1 MVGNLTQTR
10 PELQSRGP
18 PPLYNR
24 VPRSNIS
31 TLGHSRGPPPLINA
45 SIQQQHKAKRRN
57 NVNQKS
63 TGNQN
68 RPEIQPQIH
77 QFSVIPPNLNQT
89 SMMPPQFISTSKHNI
104 IRPPLQPHINHIVS
118 RNPIRPD
125 VPNVHDN
132 IDSIRITNPFENEV
146 NIPRTMTSPQY
157 PADIS
162 SMSHQGNMNPRTQMT
177 APSMNSHRGL
187 QNNSTSMNVNT
198 NILPSYSNSGMSNI
212 DPRLF
217 NSSLFPHQFPLPGYH
232 PENHQMLNILPRMPV
247 QSSNPFNEFIL
258 LPPSINNSNNPL
270 TSNQNS
276 VCPDTIDDEVSDINV
291 MGRWYRPPSN
301 EEEADKTIPTELTP
315 EKTKTTEIVA
325 GKENPPEHGN
335 TFRNLITTDI
345 KIELGVDEEGMDRI
359 HRPSKQTTHT
369 RLENVVNKLY
379 GDRVVSPME
388 EIASTFPLTEESTS
402 SDQDVLSYNN
412 DITTTLPL
420 SAVQPATTS
429 QISNEQPALS
439 INSLETPASIESSEI
454 SEIQSDGNH
463 VNSSPDMTLCILN
476 TFSLSSSDVKLSQ
489 DSTMDGTGTSEE
501 TSEVNPTD
509 IPSKR
514 NCGKKS
520 SSSPKKVPPLTIKLP
535 FNKLSHKKKGFGN
548 SKKSFGSP
556 VKTAFHHFAKGA
568 KNLIEIRKPKA
579 LMFDEKKDEDQG
591 QSFCKPAISHVT
603 NSEKKSTSDDK
614 SSSGLKTDDERSLD
628 DVVAKVKNHRK
639 RRRSAMLLDSTG
651 LVIGEINPK
660 QSAETGNV
668 GEKKRIPKNTK
679 KSVTNSVTKCTEKR
693 AGKNVKRDKKFVY
706 EDFVIESMENSDCDE
721 EMSNGNDVVLK
732 EGTEFSEE
740 GNKGSEGAKEVSDNL
755 SKEERNRDL
764 IEKNWVQI
772 EARLKLV
779 EKRNKEGKNKS
790 PVKLT
795 SSETT
800 SKINNEN
807 ISSQINTLSK
817 SLSIENKSSP
827 KKKSAEDVTIENKS
841 SSKPKSTENVAIQNK
856 SGPKRKSGENVTIE
870 NKSNRKRKSDEN
882 VTIENNSSPKRKSV
896 ENIRIEKKSSPK
908 RKSDK
913 HVNSKTSI
921 SNKSPKEILS
931 NAGSCQSAKRH
942 SPKNGDQISWSK
954 KKEVT
959 TSAKEKKN
967 SRSSKTVNEKDITDV
982 GDSAY
987 FKMPARY
994 GSDENGYVSKFER
1007 NKKGNTGEENIDKD
1021 DGEKPSKRKKTHHR
1035 INSKNTG
1042 EKFNKR
1048 PSNCAVLDLS
1058 PSENM
1063 LRKNVG
1069 EKQGTKKNTAT
1080 TGCDLIVGEERG
1092 NSILGTSRTVE
1103 ATTQT
1108 ISKITYPTFF
1118 VTFHGKRV
1126 LCLNS
1131 PSGKLLL
1138 MREILRRNFKDLVK
1152 SSCNNSEGQYK
1163 QVYLA
1168 KERDLKITYREIPEE
1183 HRSLA
1188 FKYLIFEKLLREKK
1202 KVPQHL
1208 GVISVEDAL
1217 RLYHYMNGLKACS
1230 ERCIELWS
1238 PPEESAKGT
1247 CSESEQIENRCE
1259 RRTSSGTAN
1268 DGYESDVT
1276 IPYIDDSEKGEILT
1290 ENQSEASNKNKNIIQ
1305 EKIENEASVED
1316 KNNVAEDTQM
1326 NDTEDETDSRL
1337 VLRGGVA
1344 ECYNSYFRYIVVEG
1358 EKFYP
1363 YEDLVLKFGKIA
1375 MTHALQSRL
1384 PEKFRAYKCTEIEAD
1399 FINKLE
1405 DTLPSLCVEATLLEE
1420 ALFNKVACAL
1430 EFFNSNTIVDLTEDG
1445 PPFQS
1450 TTNGTNVVNG
1460 LEVDLTQDDSET
1472 VSKMDIDE
1480 EINPSQDDSVLE
1492 LIFDSQSSSMSD
1504 DENLQ
1509 CSESN
1514 TKSTV
1519 SNDEN
1524 LQYSESIA
1532 KSTMSNDENLQY
1544 SESITKPTVSNDEN
1558 LQNSESIKNDLS
1570 ENMID
1575 SEVDVE
1581 EKKHVE
1587 ISQTTHENN
1596 PLMEEK
1602 DMDLVMSVKS
1612 ELNQTEKALCDST
1625 SNIGNLGE
1633 MSRQISVTFEE
1644 NNNNDHNEPS
1654 SLMAV
1659 ENNDLAQQFSAML
1672 NDLEEEFSVSPG
1684 SDLTTEEEIS
1694 QISHM
1699 QKMIEEAINGMA
1711 TDMTPS
1717 GTMNVDNEMDIKQA
1731 VSKYTGK

>member
-1 MVGNLTQTR
+1 
-10 PELQSRGP
+10 
-18 PPLYNR
+18 
-24 VPRSNIS
+24 
-31 TLGHSRGPPPLINA
+31 
-45 SIQQQHKAKRRN
+45 
-57 NVNQKS
+57 
-63 TGNQN
+63 
-68 RPEIQPQIH
+68 
-77 QFSVIPPNLNQT
+77 
-89 SMMPPQFISTSKHNI
+89 
-104 IRPPLQPHINHIVS
+104 
-118 RNPIRPD
+118 
-125 VPNVHDN
+125 
-132 IDSIRITNPFENEV
+132 
-146 NIPRTMTSPQY
+146 
-157 PADIS
+157 
-162 SMSHQGNMNPRTQMT
+162 
-177 APSMNSHRGL
+177 
-187 QNNSTSMNVNT
+187 
-198 NILPSYSNSGMSNI
+198 
-212 DPRLF
+212 
-217 NSSLFPHQFPLPGYH
+217 
-232 PENHQMLNILPRMPV
+232 
-247 QSSNPFNEFIL
+247 
-258 LPPSINNSNNPL
+258 
-270 TSNQNS
+270 
-276 VCPDTIDDEVSDINV
+276 
-291 MGRWYRPPSN
+291 
-301 EEEADKTIPTELTP
+301 
-315 EKTKTTEIVA
+315 
-325 GKENPPEHGN
+325 
-335 TFRNLITTDI
+335 
-345 KIELGVDEEGMDRI
+345 
-359 HRPSKQTTHT
+359 
-369 RLENVVNKLY
+369 
-379 GDRVVSPME
+379 
-388 EIASTFPLTEESTS
+388 
-402 SDQDVLSYNN
+402 
-412 DITTTLPL
+412 
-420 SAVQPATTS
+420 
-429 QISNEQPALS
+429 
-439 INSLETPASIESSEI
+439 
-454 SEIQSDGNH
+454 
-463 VNSSPDMTLCILN
+463 
-476 TFSLSSSDVKLSQ
+476 
-489 DSTMDGTGTSEE
+489 
-501 TSEVNPTD
+501 
-509 IPSKR
+509 
-514 NCGKKS
+514 
-520 SSSPKKVPPLTIKLP
+520 
-535 FNKLSHKKKGFGN
+535 
-548 SKKSFGSP
+548 
-556 VKTAFHHFAKGA
+556 
-568 KNLIEIRKPKA
+568 
-579 LMFDEKKDEDQG
+579 
-591 QSFCKPAISHVT
+591 
-603 NSEKKSTSDDK
+603 
-614 SSSGLKTDDERSLD
+614 
-628 DVVAKVKNHRK
+628 
-639 RRRSAMLLDSTG
+639 
-651 LVIGEINPK
+651 
-660 QSAETGNV
+660 
-668 GEKKRIPKNTK
+668 
-679 KSVTNSVTKCTEKR
+679 
-693 AGKNVKRDKKFVY
+693 
-706 EDFVIESMENSDCDE
+706 
-721 EMSNGNDVVLK
+721 
-732 EGTEFSEE
+732 
-740 GNKGSEGAKEVSDNL
+740 
-755 SKEERNRDL
+755 
-764 IEKNWVQI
+764 
-772 EARLKLV
+772 
-779 EKRNKEGKNKS
+779 
-790 PVKLT
+790 
-795 SSETT
+795 
-800 SKINNEN
+800 
-807 ISSQINTLSK
+807 
-817 SLSIENKSSP
+817 
-827 KKKSAEDVTIENKS
+827 
-841 SSKPKSTENVAIQNK
+841 
-856 SGPKRKSGENVTIE
+856 
-870 NKSNRKRKSDEN
+870 
-882 VTIENNSSPKRKSV
+882 
-896 ENIRIEKKSSPK
+896 
-908 RKSDK
+908 
-913 HVNSKTSI
+913 
-921 SNKSPKEILS
+921 
-931 NAGSCQSAKRH
+931 
-942 SPKNGDQISWSK
+942 
-954 KKEVT
+954 
-959 TSAKEKKN
+959 
-967 SRSSKTVNEKDITDV
+967 
-982 GDSAY
+982 
-987 FKMPARY
+987 
-994 GSDENGYVSKFER
+994 
-1007 NKKGNTGEENIDKD
+1007 
-1021 DGEKPSKRKKTHHR
+1021 
-1035 INSKNTG
+1035 
-1042 EKFNKR
+1042 
-1048 PSNCAVLDLS
+1048 
-1058 PSENM
+1058 
-1063 LRKNVG
+1063 
-1069 EKQGTKKNTAT
+1069 
-1080 TGCDLIVGEERG
+1080 
-1092 NSILGTSRTVE
+1092 
-1103 ATTQT
+1103 
-1108 ISKITYPTFF
+1108 
-1118 VTFHGKRV
+1118 
-1126 LCLNS
+1126 
-1131 PSGKLLL
+1131 
-1138 MREILRRNFKDLVK
+1138 
-1152 SSCNNSEGQYK
+1152 
-1163 QVYLA
+1163 
-1168 KERDLKITYREIPEE
+1168 
-1183 HRSLA
+1183 
-1188 FKYLIFEKLLREKK
+1188 
-1202 KVPQHL
+1202 
-1208 GVISVEDAL
+1208 
-1217 RLYHYMNGLKACS
+1217 MNGLKACS